1 MKKELTYRIITSI
14 ILLFFLYYMYINNFI
29 LLIGLILFTFIVW
42 IEFNFLI
49 LKIIKLKK
57 NFNYFINF
65 IIQISAF
72 IYLIL
77 FSYIFWNYLNSEN
90 KIFFLFLIGVC
101 IVTDIG
107 GLICGKILKGKKLTK
122 ISPNKTISGMIGSFI
137 FSIIFME
144 IYRSYNN
151 LNFLFYELLIITIS
165 TSAISQLGDLL
176 ISYIKRKAKVKNTSE
191 LLPGHGGFL
200 DRFDGIL
207 FGLPFGIFI
216 SYCLINI

>member
-1 MKKELTYRIITSI
+1 MKKELVYRIITSI
-14 ILLFFLYYMYINNFI
+14 MLLIFLYYMYINNFI

-57 NFNYFINF
+57 KLNYFSKF
-65 IIQISAF
+65 IVQISAF

-101 IVTDIG
+101 IVTDIS

-144 IYRSYNN
+144 IYSSYNN
-151 LNFLFYELLIITIS
+151 LNFLFYELLIITIT
-165 TSAISQLGDLL
+165 TSAVSQLGDLF

>member
-57 NFNYFINF
+57 NLNYFINF

-107 GLICGKILKGKKLTK
+107 GLICGKIL
-122 ISPNKTISGMIGSFI
+122 
-137 FSIIFME
+137 
-144 IYRSYNN
+144 
-151 LNFLFYELLIITIS
+151 
-165 TSAISQLGDLL
+165 
-176 ISYIKRKAKVKNTSE
+176 V
-191 LLPGHGGFL
+191 
-200 DRFDGIL
+200 
-207 FGLPFGIFI
+207 
-216 SYCLINI
+216 